1 MALEG
6 RTLTVECPCAGT
18 PHESD
23 TVIFRK
29 VLSLAGGIAA
39 VSAIRDGLNARPG
52 EADGITLAEHLF
64 PVYLAH
70 AVEAW
75 TFTNEDGD
83 PLPLNAGET
92 LPFSTKYEITDA
104 ADDLFGEE
112 VTRPLVMMTRKSS
125 PLGQT
130 PASTSRTSAS
140 GGKRRPRSA
149 PSSPATSAGETSE
162 E

>member
-6 RTLTVECPCAGT
+6 RTLTVECPCPGT
-18 PHESD
+18 PHEAD
-23 TVIFRK
+23 TITFHK

-52 EADGITLAEHLF
+52 AMDGITLAEHLF

-75 TFTNEDGD
+75 TFTAEDGE
-83 PLPLNAGET
+83 PLPLDAGET
-92 LPFSTKYEITDA
+92 LPFSTKYEIADA

-112 VTRPLVMMTRKSS
+112 VTRPLVVMTRKSS
-125 PLGQT
+125 PHGPT
-130 PASTSRTSAS
+130 AASTSRTSAS

-149 PSSPATSAGETSE
+149 PSSPATSAAGTSE